1 MKIFYRILKSAV
13 LAPLLFALYPILA
26 LWAYN
31 FEVMQPI
38 EVVLPL
44 FLALIGTL
52 VLLLIL
58 RLLSKSWLKA
68 GLLTTLV
75 ILLFFT
81 YGHIFNLVSNLPE
94 IGDQLGRHRVL
105 GPLWILLLSVGGFLI
120 LKHGKKAGDLPLF
133 LNCTGLALLVLTG
146 SELIYAQFLDTD
158 VELPA
163 KVAALQDKNTFDP
176 ARIADKQN
184 LPDIYL
190 IVLDSYPRH
199 DALLNGLKI
208 DNSPFLKELTDLGF
222 VIPTC
227 NMSNYDNTILSMP
240 STLNLHYM
248 EDYFPNFDPN
258 ATSYDH
264 AYQKNIIRH
273 SLVRK
278 NLTELG
284 YKTISFETEYD
295 WVEIQ
300 DADIYYAIQTRGAF
314 IQALLNTTE
323 FDSVL
328 SDTSALRLL
337 TNAEEVSPWVKQQA
351 NKFNDLTSKF
361 IGMIGV
367 RAPGR
372 SQLKYQQIM
381 TALDN
386 LEKVPSIPGKKFVYL
401 HLAAPHPNTVLGPN
415 GEYQPQKD
423 SPDYLDTFIYLDKR
437 MPEIL
442 GKLINNSRV
451 PPVIILQGDHGMHL
465 FTYSR
470 LDNLMAYYLPGTA
483 KNLVYPSITPVNT
496 FRLIFNAYFDGR
508 FPLLTDDSF
517 QSSKLH
523 PLGFHVVPPKC
534 PIN

>member
-1 MKIFYRILKSAV
+1 MKIFYRILKSGI
-13 LAPLLFALYPILA
+13 LPPLLFAPYPILA

-38 EVVLPL
+38 EVVLPV
-44 FLALIGTL
+44 FLALVGTL

-81 YGHIFNLVSNLPE
+81 YGHIFDLVSNLPE

-105 GPLWILLLSVGGFLI
+105 GPLWFVLLIVGGFLI
-120 LKHGKKAGDLPLF
+120 LKYGKKAVDLPLF

-158 VELPA
+158 VELP
-163 KVAALQDKNTFDP
+163 KNVAALQDKNTFDP
-176 ARIADKQN
+176 ARIADKKN

-199 DALLNGLKI
+199 DALLQGLKI
-208 DNSPFLKELTDLGF
+208 DNTPFLNDLTNLGF

-240 STLNLHYM
+240 SILNMHYM

-264 AYQKNIIRH
+264 AFQKNIIRH

-278 NLTELG
+278 NLSDLG

-295 WVEIQ
+295 WVEIP
-300 DADIYYAIQTRGAF
+300 DADIYYAIQTPGAF

-328 SDTSALRLL
+328 SDTSVLRLL
-337 TNAEEVSPWVKQQA
+337 TNAEEVSPWVEKQA
-351 NKFNDLTSKF
+351 DKINALTIKFLGT
-361 IGMIGV
+361 IGV

-386 LEKVPSIPGKKFVYL
+386 LEKVPSIQGPKFVYL
-401 HLAAPHPNTVLGPN
+401 HLSAPHPNTVLGPN

-423 SPDYLDTFIYLDKR
+423 SADYLDTFTYLDKR

-442 GKLINNSRV
+442 GKLIKNSRV

-470 LDNLMAYYLPGTA
+470 LDNLMAYYLPGA
-483 KNLVYPSITPVNT
+483 ANNLVYPTITPVNT
-496 FRLIFNAYFDGR
+496 FRLIFNTYFDGKY
-508 FPLLTDDSF
+508 PLLKDASY

-523 PLGFHVVPPKC
+523 PLGFHVVPPSC
-534 PIN
+534 PK